1 MEKRCF
7 EWFETWKIAIV
18 VVIKL
23 EAPNKQTPTQGPE
36 NIWDVCS
43 YLLTQQ
49 VFKQPNFQRD
59 RDNVGTQLHI
69 NLDG

>member
-23 EAPNKQTPTQGPE
+23 QAPNKQTPTQGPE
-36 NIWDVCS
+36 NTWKVCS